1 MDAGVVF
8 CRREDFEALGGY
20 REEMFFAEDVRFL
33 WDLRKLGR
41 ARGQKLVRA
50 RAAKVITST
59 RKFDR
64 YGDWHYLANFFRTGY
79 WYLRDREALHEWGQ
93 DYWYRDRS
101 R

>member
-1 MDAGVVF
+1 MPASCFAGARIS
-8 CRREDFEALGGY
+8 RRLGGY

-41 ARGQKLVRA
+41 ARGQRLVRA

-64 YGDWHYLANFFRTGY
+64 YGDWH
-79 WYLRDREALHEWGQ
+79 
-93 DYWYRDRS
+93 
-101 R
+101 